1 MRQPTDDE
9 LRETFDYLIRRAA
22 FFGEYTESSCIGV
35 DRETWIALKRVADE
49 RSAESVTAA
58 RIELERQMSG
68 LYGLEQE
75 AVWLATR
82 AGEIET
88 HADTRNHLTKHG
100 YPVASAVDAWIDANR
115 KNPGEI
121 YRSAV
126 VDKLGERRHL
136 IPSS

>member
-1 MRQPTDDE
+1 MQQPTDAE
-9 LRETFDYLIRRAA
+9 LCETFDYLIRRAA

-35 DRETWIALKRVADE
+35 DSETYAALKRVAHE
-49 RSAESVTAA
+49 RTSESVTAA

-68 LYGLEQE
+68 LYGLERE

-88 HADTRNHLTKHG
+88 HTDTRGHPTKHG
-100 YPVASAVDAWIDANR
+100 YPVASAVAGWIEANR
-115 KNPGEI
+115 KNPGDI

-126 VDKLGERRHL
+126 ADKLGDRRHL
-136 IPSS
+136 IPST